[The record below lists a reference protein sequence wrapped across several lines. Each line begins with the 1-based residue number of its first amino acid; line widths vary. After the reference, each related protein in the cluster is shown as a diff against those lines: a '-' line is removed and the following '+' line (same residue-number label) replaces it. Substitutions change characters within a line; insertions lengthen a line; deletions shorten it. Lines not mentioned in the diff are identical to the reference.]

1 MAIKFV
7 QVEIVLL
14 ETVLVGDPLYL
25 LWKYSSY
32 WISSSNAKLTKLD
45 KLDKTCESMKSYF
58 PAFSWI
64 TWNWITVQAPIILQ
78 TTLYTTMIFSD
89 LVFLIFEISIWEFK
103 EYHLD
108 KIKEFLQMYTF
119 CLLSSYKKG
128 GKIQTGLNWEYDSL
142 AVVVLNLSH
151 SNFPSSWFAIVI
163 LLKWIE
169 LVTLPIMVGFIYTI
183 LYSLSSTSSILR
195 SFK

>member
-1 MAIKFV
+1 MKILSNFKT
-7 QVEIVLL
+7 QGIGKTVE
-14 ETVLVGDPLYL
+14 TG
-25 LWKYSSY
+25 
-32 WISSSNAKLTKLD
+32 
-45 KLDKTCESMKSYF
+45 ESMKSYF

-128 GKIQTGLNWEYDSL
+128 GKIQTGLNCEYDSL

-151 SNFPSSWFAIVI
+151 SSFPSSWFAIVI

-183 LYSLSSTSSILR
+183 LYSLLSTSSILR
-195 SFK
+195 SLI